1 MEVLNF
7 ILKQI
12 LGVPFILFAII
23 AFIGYLALG
32 ESKSKAIAGALKT
45 AVGVLVMGE
54 GSSLLIRTFGG
65 LLTPLSEKFGMTGI
79 LLDTYST
86 MTQTNAALGEFA
98 SWTAYTMLG
107 AFLVN
112 LLLVALQ
119 KYTKAKAVFLTGNV
133 MLVQTAIA
141 TYIVYRFLHTGMFL
155 TVLIASVIT
164 ALN

>member
-23 AFIGYLALG
+23 VLIGYLALG
-32 ESKSKAIAGALKT
+32 ESASKAIAGAIKT

-54 GSSLLIRTFGG
+54 GSGLLIRTFGG
-65 LLTPLSEKFGMTGI
+65 ILTPLSEKFGMTGI

-98 SWTAYTMLG
+98 SWAAYTMLG
-107 AFLVN
+107 AFVVN
-112 LLLVALQ
+112 LILVALG

-133 MLVQTAIA
+133 MLV
-141 TYIVYRFLHTGMFL
+141 
-155 TVLIASVIT
+155 
-164 ALN
+164 